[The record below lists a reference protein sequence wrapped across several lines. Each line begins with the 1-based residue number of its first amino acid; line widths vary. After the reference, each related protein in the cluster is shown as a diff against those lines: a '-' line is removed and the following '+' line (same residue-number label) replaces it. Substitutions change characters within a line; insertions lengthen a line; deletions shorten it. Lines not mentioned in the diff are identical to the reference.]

1 MRINSPK
8 YRLYFFICP
17 FCLLFL
23 TTIFLIFFYRTPQK
37 IDLRGFA
44 PNDALAFFEVDDLSK
59 TLDALTE
66 NKTFQELAKS
76 KKDFSALKNVQIAVI
91 VTGFETSEKQITD
104 ENSILNFQ
112 PHFVAIAET
121 YAWEFQTDSLV
132 RNQINAFVKKNYGD
146 DATLEINDKNGG
158 KSYVWTAKDGR
169 TTFAFVEKSRIYFS
183 NDETAIEKC
192 LAVKRGETES
202 LLKDENLSNA
212 LSLKSENNLAFGYVS
227 SEGVAQIANLTGIST
242 AIEATENEEERS
254 FIARVLPQI
263 FRNTTKEI
271 VWTAQ
276 KKERKVEDRFYIS
289 LTDEVSSVFRETLQ
303 TSAKTEINAPK
314 FLPDDVFSATLY
326 NLKNPLIAWRSLLL
340 VTAKN
345 TDAASGK
352 LLIQFSGDL
361 LGPYG
366 ISDAETFLSAIG
378 SDILTAQFDAEGEKS
393 VSVFTVKDAEKVKK
407 SIAEINF
414 KFPPEKQENAEI
426 WQSEDKTLTAAFT
439 ENKLVLGDAESVLKC
454 LRTKQNGQNL
464 KIFSTSSAV
473 STTYSKIADPT
484 EKIADLLGNT
494 LENKNISAFYLTETD
509 FVKKSIERKTVSD
522 FGLLGTI
529 LENINSEN

>member
-8 YRLYFFICP
+8 YRLYFFISL
-17 FCLLFL
+17 FCILFC
-23 TTIFLIFFYRTPQK
+23 TAIFLILFYRTPQK
-37 IDLRGFA
+37 VDLRGFA

-66 NKTFQELAKS
+66 NKNFQELAEN
-76 KKDFSALKNVQIAVI
+76 KKDFSALKNVHIAVI

-121 YAWEFQTDSLV
+121 YAWEFQTDSFV
-132 RNQINAFVKKNYGD
+132 KNQINAFVKKNYGD
-146 DATLEINDKNGG
+146 DAKLEISDKNGG
-158 KSYVWTAKDGR
+158 KSYIWTAKDGR
-169 TTFAFVEKSRIYFS
+169 KTFAFVEKSRIYFG

-192 LAVKRGETES
+192 LAATRGETES
-202 LLKDENLSNA
+202 LLKSENLSNA
-212 LSLKSENNLAFGYVS
+212 LSLKSENNLAFGYIS
-227 SEGVAQIANLTGIST
+227 SEGVAQIANLTGVST
-242 AIEATENEEERS
+242 AIETTENEEERS

-276 KKERKVEDRFYIS
+276 EKERKVEDKFYIS

-303 TSAKTEINAPK
+303 TSAKNETNAPK

-361 LGPYG
+361 LEPYG

-378 SDILTAQFDAEGEKS
+378 SDILTAQFDAEGENS
-393 VSVFTVKDAEKVKK
+393 VSIFSIEDAEKIKK

-414 KFPPEKQENAEI
+414 KSLPEKQENAEI
-426 WQSEDKTLTAAFT
+426 WQSENKNLTAAFT
-439 ENKLVLGDAESVLKC
+439 ENKLVLGDPKSVLKC
-454 LRTKQNGQNL
+454 LRTKQNGRNL
-464 KIFSTSSAV
+464 EIFSAV
-473 STTYSKIADPT
+473 SAVSATYSKDTDQA
-484 EKIADLLGNT
+484 EKSADLPGNSPK
-494 LENKNISAFYLTETD
+494 NKDISAFSLTETN

-522 FGLLGTI
+522 FGLLGTV